1 MAALLSLTVT
11 VYGSNGQGFTP
22 TAMAF
27 PTSSIMLRT
36 IPATD
41 YSGETCVSA
50 IQLLPTGL
58 NVNSPQ
64 FYVTQTVSELS
75 DVINGL

>member
-22 TAMAF
+22 TVMAF
-27 PTSSIMLRT
+27 PTSSILLRT
-36 IPATD
+36 IPETN
-41 YSGETCVSA
+41 YSGTDCVTA

-64 FYVTQTVSELS
+64 FYVSQTVGALS